1 MSPLLFAHWTW
12 PDGLAL
18 LWMLVLW
25 FVYGR
30 FADHLP
36 PDDVKPSNLNQ
47 MMHHLRRAW
56 MRRMLDREERII
68 DSSLTGHSV
77 SATTFFASTSML
89 IIAGL
94 LGVLGNAGAAHDV
107 IQSFGFVARSSVV
120 LFEIQIL
127 GLVILFIVAFYKF
140 TWALR
145 QFNFACTLIGAAPA
159 APVEPA
165 LRDRFA
171 DHAARVMSL
180 AVVSFNG
187 GIRAYYFAMAWLGWF
202 IHPIAFAATTSIVV
216 LVLLKRQVKSRSQ
229 QSVAEYYDA
238 AWR

>member
-1 MSPLLFAHWTW
+1 LPPFLLIHWTW

-30 FADHLP
+30 FADRLP
-36 PDDVKPSNLNQ
+36 PDDVKPANLNQ

-56 MRRMLDREERII
+56 MRRMIDRHDRIV
-68 DSSLTGHSV
+68 DSGLTGHSV
-77 SATTFFASTSML
+77 NSTTFFASTSML

-94 LGVLGNAGAAHDV
+94 LGVLGNASAAHDV
-107 IQSFGFVARSSVV
+107 IQSFGFVVASSVV
-120 LFEIQIL
+120 LFEIKLL
-127 GLVILFIVAFYKF
+127 GLVILFMVAFYKF

-145 QFNFACTLIGAAPA
+145 QFNFACTLIGAAPL
-159 APVEPA
+159 APAPPDV
-165 LRDRFA
+165 RDRFA

-187 GIRAYYFAMAWLGWF
+187 GIRAFYFAMAWLGWF
-202 IHPIAFAATTSIVV
+202 IHPLVFAATTGIVV
-216 LVLLKRQVKSRSQ
+216 LVLLKRQLKSRSQ
-229 QSVAEYYDA
+229 HSVAEYYDA

>member
-1 MSPLLFAHWTW
+1 MPDILLQHWTW

-18 LWMLVLW
+18 LWMLLLW

-30 FADHLP
+30 FADFLP
-36 PDDVKPSNLNQ
+36 PDDVAPRNLNQ
-47 MMHHLRRAW
+47 MMHHLRRSW
-56 MRRMLDREERII
+56 MRRMIDRHDRIV
-68 DSSLTGHSV
+68 DSGLTGHSV
-77 SATTFFASTSML
+77 NSTTFFASTSML

-94 LGVLGNAGAAHDV
+94 LGVLGNAAAAHDV
-107 IQSFGFVARSSVV
+107 IQSFGFVMRADIVM
-120 LFEIQIL
+120 FEIKVL

-145 QFNFACTLIGAAPA
+145 QFNFACTLIGAAPL
-159 APVEPA
+159 APAEPPI
-165 LRDRFA
+165 RDRFA

-202 IHPIAFAATTSIVV
+202 IHPILFAGATGIVV
-216 LVLLKRQVKSRSQ
+216 LVLLKRQLKSRSQ
-229 QSVAEYYDA
+229 QSVSQYYDA
-238 AWR
+238 SWR

>member
-1 MSPLLFAHWTW
+1 MPPALLLHWTW
-12 PDGLAL
+12 PDGLACA
-18 LWMLVLW
+18 WMLLLW

-36 PDDVKPSNLNQ
+36 PDGVAPKNLNQ

-56 MRRMLDREERII
+56 MRRMIDRPDRIV

-77 SATTFFASTSML
+77 SSTTFFASTSML

-94 LGVLGNAGAAHDV
+94 LGVLGNVGAAHEV
-107 IQSFGFVARSSVV
+107 IQSFGFVVQSNVV
-120 LFEIQIL
+120 LFAIKLL
-127 GLVILFIVAFYKF
+127 GLVVLFIVAFYKF

-145 QFNFACTLIGAAPA
+145 QFNFACTLIGAAPLAPA
-159 APVEPA
+159 APEI
-165 LRDRFA
+165 RDRFA

-187 GIRAYYFAMAWLGWF
+187 GIRAFYFAMAWLAWF
-202 IHPIAFAATTSIVV
+202 IHPILFAAATSVVV
-216 LVLLKRQVKSRSQ
+216 LVLLKRQLKSRSQ
-229 QSVAEYYDA
+229 QSVAEYYEA
-238 AWR
+238 SWR